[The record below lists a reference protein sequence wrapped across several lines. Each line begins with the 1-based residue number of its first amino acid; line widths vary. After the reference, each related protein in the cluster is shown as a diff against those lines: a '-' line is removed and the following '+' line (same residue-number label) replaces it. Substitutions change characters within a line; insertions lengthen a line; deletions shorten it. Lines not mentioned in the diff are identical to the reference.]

1 VRHAYPLLLDVTNR
15 LVVIIG
21 GGGVAARKARGILSA
36 GGKRVRCVAPHV
48 VSDFPAEAERIAQEY
63 DASQLD
69 GADLVFAATDN
80 HVVNDAVVRDCR
92 QRGIWVNRADSDDE
106 APGDFVTPAKWEQ
119 GPVIVT
125 VSAGSAALAAALRD
139 QIAGTVDKRYVQMA
153 QAMQELRPMIL
164 GSASLDAAGR
174 AAIFRELAGP
184 EALALLDTQRIDR
197 LRQWLAQRLKQE

>member
-1 VRHAYPLLLDVTNR
+1 
-15 LVVIIG
+15 
-21 GGGVAARKARGILSA
+21 
-36 GGKRVRCVAPHV
+36 
-48 VSDFPAEAERIAQEY
+48 
-63 DASQLD
+63 
-69 GADLVFAATDN
+69 
-80 HVVNDAVVRDCR
+80 
-92 QRGIWVNRADSDDE
+92 
-106 APGDFVTPAKWEQ
+106 
-119 GPVIVT
+119 
-125 VSAGSAALAAALRD
+125 LAAALRD